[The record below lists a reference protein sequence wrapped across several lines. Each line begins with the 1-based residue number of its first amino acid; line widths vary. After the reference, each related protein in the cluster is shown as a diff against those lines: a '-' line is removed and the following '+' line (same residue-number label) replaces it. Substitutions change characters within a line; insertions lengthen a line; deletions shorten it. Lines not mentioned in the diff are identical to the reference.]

1 MKSNIGWTTLTS
13 RIFRQTDPKDKN
25 IANLNK
31 QNIFRTS
38 FLFRLSGL
46 TSVKAIF
53 QVSIAGKHSNES
65 IFMIR
70 KQTVLSNFSAENF
83 RK

>member
-13 RIFRQTDPKDKN
+13 RIFRQTDPKDQN

-31 QNIFRTS
+31 PNIFRTS

-65 IFMIR
+65 I
-70 KQTVLSNFSAENF
+70 L
-83 RK
+83 